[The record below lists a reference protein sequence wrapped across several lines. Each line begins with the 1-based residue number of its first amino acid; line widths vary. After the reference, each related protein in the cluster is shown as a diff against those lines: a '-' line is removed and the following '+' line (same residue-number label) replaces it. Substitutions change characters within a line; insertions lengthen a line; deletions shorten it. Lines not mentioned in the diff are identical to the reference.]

1 MKNRIGEY
9 EAGWL
14 SFLVAAGL
22 ASREEA
28 RKAVQRVAEESTRE
42 LEEQQRRWR
51 EERKRRRGK

>member
-1 MKNRIGEY
+1 MKNRIGDY
-9 EAGWL
+9 EPGWL

-22 ASREEA
+22 ATREEA

-51 EERKRRRGK
+51 ERRKRRRGK

>member
-9 EAGWL
+9 EPGWL

-22 ASREEA
+22 ATREEA

-42 LEEQQRRWR
+42 LDEQQKRWR
-51 EERKRRRGK
+51 EERKRRRGQ